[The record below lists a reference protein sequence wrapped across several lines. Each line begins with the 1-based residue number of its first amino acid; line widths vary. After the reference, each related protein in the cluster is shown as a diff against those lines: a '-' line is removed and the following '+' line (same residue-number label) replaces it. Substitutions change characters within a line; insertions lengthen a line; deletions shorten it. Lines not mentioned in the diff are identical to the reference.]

1 MNHVQSLESR
11 TLFSS
16 SLPTAVFSDVLQL
29 QSDVAAARA
38 DLLGQVPG
46 VRADVAAL
54 NASLHGVPITKQ
66 NHVLIATL
74 QRDAAHSLATMQGDV
89 LTVQRAG
96 TAAVGKAIAAGMA
109 LSARPTSTVAQ
120 AKLAAALAGIQTFA
134 NNTAT
139 KLQAD
144 AGTVQ
149 AVISADLTALAVANP
164 VNAKLQAA
172 VGKMGGDLANLLAS
186 AGSHLPVIEADLQ
199 QVLTDFG
206 VGA

>member
-29 QSDVAAARA
+29 QHDVAAARA

-54 NASLHGVPITKQ
+54 NVSLHGVPVTKQ
-66 NHVLIATL
+66 NLLLVATL
-74 QRDAAHSLATMQGDV
+74 RKDAAHSLATMQGDV

-96 TAAVGKAIAAGMA
+96 TAAVGKAVAAGMA

-149 AVISADLTALAVANP
+149 AVISADLTALATANP
-164 VNAKLQAA
+164 TNANLQAA
-172 VGKMGGDLANLLAS
+172 VGKMGGDLASLLTS

-206 VGA
+206 TGA